1 MAKAPPTVEPHV
13 ERPGPAEF
21 RDPFVR
27 RELAKAAVWLGLA
40 LVIVGI
46 VFLAQPLLLIVGGAI
61 FAVFLDGGVRFLGR
75 YLPIPR
81 GWRLLLTLVLGF
93 GFLGWVV
100 WFAGTTIGEQFEA
113 LRQVVTAQ
121 FDRLM
126 AFVSSLGIMPQGEQP
141 NLGNQLLGSVGRLTS
156 AVGSAV
162 GAIGSAI
169 AMIVIGIFLAAEPKI
184 YDRGIAWMLPLRHR
198 AGFYRI
204 AEHVG
209 FTLRRLLFGRLV
221 GMIFEGFFTWFML
234 AEVSRIIGVG
244 PVPMAALLGL
254 VTGVLAFI
262 PNIGAITS
270 GVLMV
275 AVGFS
280 AGPQQGVYAIFV
292 YFFVQNIDGYLV
304 VPYIARRTVDL
315 APAVVLAFQLLMGA
329 LFGILG
335 VLFADP
341 ILATLKVVLIDVSRQ
356 HEEKESQ
363 AAELID
369 AQAVKA
375 AVPAA
380 AAPAAPASAAPA
392 SGASSRRRRG
402 LSSGRAPR
410 K

>member
-1 MAKAPPTVEPHV
+1 VVKVPPTVEPHV

-21 RDPFVR
+21 RDPLVR
-27 RELAKAAVWLGLA
+27 RELAKAMVWLGLA
-40 LVIVGI
+40 LLIVG
-46 VFLAQPLLLIVGGAI
+46 VVVLAQPLLLIVGGAI

-81 GWRLLLTLVLGF
+81 GWRLLLTLLIGF
-93 GFLGWVV
+93 GFIGWVI
-100 WFAGTTIGEQFEA
+100 WFAGTTIG
-113 LRQVVTAQ
+113 AQ
-121 FDRLM
+121 FTRLM
-126 AFVSSLGIMPQGEQP
+126 HFVGSLGILPQGRPSNIGTE
-141 NLGNQLLGSVGRLTS
+141 LLGSVGRLTS
-156 AVGSAV
+156 AVGSAI
-162 GAIGSAI
+162 GAITSVI
-169 AMIVIGIFLAAEPKI
+169 AMIVIGIFLAAEPRI
-184 YDRGIAWMLPLRHR
+184 YDRGIAWMLPLRAR

-234 AEVSRIIGVG
+234 AYVSQIIGVG

-280 AGPQQGVYAIFV
+280 AGPHQGVYAIFV

-315 APAVVLAFQLLMGA
+315 APAVVLAMQLLMGA

-341 ILATLKVVLIDVSRQ
+341 ILATLKVVLVDLSRQ
-356 HEEKESQ
+356 Q
-363 AAELID
+363 AEREDEGPKVVSAGGDGLS
-369 AQAVKA
+369 
-375 AVPAA
+375 A
-380 AAPAAPASAAPA
+380 AAPAAVAAAPASAA
-392 SGASSRRRRG
+392 SSPRRREQ
-402 LSSGRAPR
+402 SSGRVPR